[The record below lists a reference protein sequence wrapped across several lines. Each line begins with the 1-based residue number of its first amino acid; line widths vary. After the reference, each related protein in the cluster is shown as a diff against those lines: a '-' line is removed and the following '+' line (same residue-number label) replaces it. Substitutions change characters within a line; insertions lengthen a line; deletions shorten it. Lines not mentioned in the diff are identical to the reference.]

1 MQSALFVFTVAW
13 ISDKGYMYFRNMVIQ
28 KKKHF
33 LNMKRKSKQTCLNLK
48 SVLCWSCR
56 ERSFYI

>member
-28 KKKHF
+28 KKKTF
-33 LNMKRKSKQTCLNLK
+33 SEYEEK
-48 SVLCWSCR
+48 
-56 ERSFYI
+56 I

>member
-28 KKKHF
+28 KKNIF
-33 LNMKRKSKQTCLNLK
+33 
-48 SVLCWSCR
+48 
-56 ERSFYI
+56 

>member
-48 SVLCWSCR
+48 SVLCW
-56 ERSFYI
+56 

>member
-28 KKKHF
+28 KKTFSEYEEK
-33 LNMKRKSKQTCLNLK
+33 
-48 SVLCWSCR
+48 
-56 ERSFYI
+56 I